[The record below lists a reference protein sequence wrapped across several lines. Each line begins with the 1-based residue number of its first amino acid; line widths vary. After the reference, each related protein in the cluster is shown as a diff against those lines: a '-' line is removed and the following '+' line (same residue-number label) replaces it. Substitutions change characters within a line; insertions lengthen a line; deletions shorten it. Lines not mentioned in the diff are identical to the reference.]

1 MSMWTAWGSL
11 FIAGGTKDGA
21 TVLIHGA
28 TSSVGIWA
36 ILLAKDKGCKVI
48 ATTRQEW
55 KLEKQ
60 KQAGADHVVLE
71 EGLSEQVKKIAP
83 NGVDTIVSCL

>member
-1 MSMWTAWGSL
+1 MQGHRDA
-11 FIAGGTKDGA
+11 
-21 TVLIHGA
+21 
-28 TSSVGIWA
+28 
-36 ILLAKDKGCKVI
+36 
-48 ATTRQEW
+48 RQEW